1 MGGRWSETSIGGVV
15 RAIDRCVGTNL
26 GLRRAEL
33 GLSREY
39 LASRLRIP
47 VIRLGSYE
55 HGWVRMDAATLLRV
69 STELQLP
76 VSGFFADIEFPG
88 AAFRHE
94 KQPLALA
101 AAGRECADVSLS
113 PCRSPAPC
121 RPPIGR
127 RLSTS
132 NASSSTRSHAEVW
145 FRNPPRRESLAIT
158 ICAAALSAMLV
169 TACVCCA
176 LVSG

>member
-1 MGGRWSETSIGGVV
+1 MQ
-15 RAIDRCVGTNL
+15 AIDRCVGTNL

-33 GLSREY
+33 GLSRAY

-88 AAFRHE
+88 AAFRHKE
-94 KQPLALA
+94 QRLTSA

-113 PCRSPAPC
+113 PCRSPAPY

-132 NASSSTRSHAEVW
+132 SNASSSTRSHAQVW
-145 FRNPPRRESLAIT
+145 FRNPPCRESLAIT
-158 ICAAALSAMLV
+158 ICAAALSAMLA